1 MNLLEFK
8 ENIVTPLRKTVEQ
21 YKSATLAQFNSRDDL
36 TRQWDRAEGMTMA
49 LMHTENVY
57 NVATNPQGEEQIQQT
72 EILPPQ

>member
-8 ENIVTPLRKTVEQ
+8 DNIVAPLRKTIEQ

-57 NVATNPQGEEQIQQT
+57 NIATNPQSAQAETVQ